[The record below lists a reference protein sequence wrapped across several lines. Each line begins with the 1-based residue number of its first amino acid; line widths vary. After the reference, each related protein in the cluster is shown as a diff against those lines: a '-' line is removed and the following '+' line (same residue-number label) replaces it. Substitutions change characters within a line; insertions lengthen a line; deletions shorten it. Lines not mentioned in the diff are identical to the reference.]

1 MSDVTTLPDLRC
13 IDVALDVPLR
23 QTFSYLIDQPALE
36 PGVRLRVPFG
46 RRKMVG
52 VLLGYRVSPPPQIKL
67 RQVEAVLDEQAL
79 FSASLIQLIDWTAR
93 YYHHPP
99 GEVWRAAIPAVL
111 RKGCAATHGLLEV
124 HYQIDDLPADWSTQA
139 KRAALQRKLIEAL
152 LGQPEGISST
162 QLTALIPSARNALAA
177 LLNKGWIKQQQRLPR
192 IEPVEPA
199 EDPSILTSEQ
209 STALMQLSAKGQCFH
224 CSVLEGITGSGK
236 TEVYFA
242 LIDNCLALGLQSL
255 VMVPEIALTDQ
266 LLSRFR
272 QRFGSKVV
280 RLHSGMS
287 DAKRYR
293 AWWQLSTGAVDI
305 VLATRSGVFQQFKAL
320 GLIVVDEEHDISFKQ
335 QEGLR
340 YHARSLAIKRAQ
352 LDDIP
357 IVLGSATLALET
369 IKHVQQQR
377 YVGTRLMSRIGSR
390 SLPDVEI
397 IDLNQHRTDSGI
409 SSVAINALRET
420 LARGEQTLVF
430 INRRGYAPV
439 LYCASCQWTAQ
450 CQRCDAQ
457 MTVHA
462 PARHLQCHHC
472 GAVRGLPQTCDA
484 CGEANLVE
492 LGQGTQKIEEI
503 LGEQFPGARI
513 QRFDRDNL
521 STANKLQHAMD
532 KVHAGEI
539 DILVGTQLLA
549 KGHDFAGVS
558 LVLVINADQGL
569 HSIDFRAP
577 EQLVQQLIQVAGRA
591 GRGTQKGRV
600 LIQSYFPDHP
610 YLQAVKHHNYR
621 QFVLPELQQ
630 RELAGF
636 PPYTYLAL
644 WRARASQAEPLMQ
657 FLKFVTNAG
666 RRMQPQAT
674 LCFDP
679 VESPMFKRG
688 GQYHAQLLVSAQQ
701 RSVLHGW
708 LSPWITA
715 VESDRQFSRVRWS
728 IDIDPVSLL

>member
-1 MSDVTTLPDLRC
+1 MSDATTQSELRC
-13 IDVALDVPLR
+13 IDVALDVPIR
-23 QTFSYLIDQPALE
+23 QTFSYLVDQLALE

-46 RRKMVG
+46 HRTMVG
-52 VLLGYRVSPPPQIKL
+52 VMLGYRASPPGNIKL
-67 RQVEAVLDEQAL
+67 RKVESILDEQAL
-79 FSASLIQLIDWTAR
+79 FSTTLMQLIDWTTR

-111 RKGCAATHGLLEV
+111 RKGYAVTHGLEETYL
-124 HYQIDDLPADWSTQA
+124 QLGDLPADWVTLT
-139 KRAALQRKLIEAL
+139 KRAALQRRIIDAL
-152 LGQPEGISST
+152 REQRDGVSSS
-162 QLTALIPSARNALAA
+162 QLTGLIANARNALPA
-177 LLNKGWIKQQQRLPR
+177 LLKKGWITQHQRLPH
-192 IEPVEPA
+192 IETVNPTESPRV
-199 EDPSILTSEQ
+199 LTVEQ
-209 STALMQLSAKGQCFH
+209 STALAKLREHGPGFR
-224 CSVLEGITGSGK
+224 CSVLEGVTGSGK

-242 LIDNCLALGLQSL
+242 LIDDCLARGMQSL

-272 QRFGSKVV
+272 KRFGSKVV

-287 DAKRYR
+287 DVKRHR
-293 AWWQLSTGAVDI
+293 AWWQLSTGEAEI
-305 VLATRSGVFQQFKAL
+305 VLATRSGVFQEFKAL
-320 GLIVVDEEHDISFKQ
+320 GLIVVDEEHDLSFKQ

-340 YHARSLAIKRAQ
+340 YHARSVAIKRAQ
-352 LDDIP
+352 LNGIP

-369 IKHVQQQR
+369 FRQVQQQR
-377 YVGTRLMSRIGSR
+377 YTGSRLNSRIGNR
-390 SLPDVEI
+390 SLPNVEM
-397 IDLNQHRTDSGI
+397 IDLNQHRSESGI
-409 SSVAINALRET
+409 SSVALNALNKT
-420 LARGEQTLVF
+420 LTRGEQALVF

-439 LYCASCQWTAQ
+439 LYCAVCDWTAQ
-450 CQRCDAQ
+450 CKRCDAQ

-472 GAVRGLPQTCDA
+472 GAVRSLPHNCDA
-484 CGEANLVE
+484 CGGTDLIE
-492 LGQGTQKIEEI
+492 LGQGTQKIEER
-503 LGEQFPGARI
+503 LGELFPGARI

-521 STANKLQHAMD
+521 STANQLQSAMD
-532 KVHAGEI
+532 TVHAGEI

-610 YLQAVKHHNYR
+610 YLQAVKHHDYR
-621 QFVLPELQQ
+621 QFVTQELQQ

-636 PPYTYLAL
+636 PPYAYLAL
-644 WRARASQAEPLMQ
+644 WRARAAHADQLMK
-657 FLKFVTNAG
+657 FLRFVAKAG
-666 RRMQPQAT
+666 RELQPQAT

-701 RSVLHGW
+701 RSVLHRW
-708 LSPWITA
+708 LSLWIER
-715 VESDRQFSRVRWS
+715 VERDRQFSRVRWS

>member
-1 MSDVTTLPDLRC
+1 MSDITPLPDLLC
-13 IDVALDVPLR
+13 IDVALDVPIR
-23 QTFSYLIDQPALE
+23 QTFSYLVDQPGLE
-36 PGVRLRVPFG
+36 PGVRLSVPFG

-52 VLLGYRVSPPPQIKL
+52 IMLRYRASPPPQIKL
-67 RQVEAVLDEQAL
+67 RKVEAILDERTL
-79 FSASLIQLIDWTAR
+79 FSASLVQLIDWTAR
-93 YYHHPP
+93 YYHHPQ

-111 RKGCAATHGLLEV
+111 RKGCASTHGLAETYFQL
-124 HYQIDDLPADWSTQA
+124 DDLPADWSAQA
-139 KRAALQRKLIEAL
+139 KRAVLQRKVIEVL
-152 LGQPEGISST
+152 LTQTDGISSM
-162 QLTALIPSARNALAA
+162 QLSGLIPTARNALPA
-177 LLNKGWIKQQQRLPR
+177 LLKKSWVTQQQRLPL
-192 IEPVEPA
+192 IETIAPA
-199 EDPSILTSEQ
+199 ETPRVLTPEQ
-209 STALMQLSAKGQCFH
+209 STALKTLREKGQNFH

-242 LIDNCLALGLQSL
+242 LIDDCLAAGLQSL

-287 DAKRYR
+287 DVKRHR

-305 VLATRSGVFQQFKAL
+305 VLATRSGVFQEFKAL

-352 LDDIP
+352 LDNIP

-369 IKHVQQQR
+369 FRQVQQQR
-377 YVGTRLMSRIGSR
+377 YTGARLSSRIGDR
-390 SLPDVEI
+390 CLPTVEI
-397 IDLNQHRTDSGI
+397 IDLNQHRSDSGI
-409 SSVAINALRET
+409 SSVAINALGET
-420 LARGEQTLVF
+420 LARGEQSLVF

-439 LYCASCQWTAQ
+439 LYCASCRWTAQ

-472 GAVRGLPQTCDA
+472 GAVRGLPQTCDD

-492 LGQGTQKIEEI
+492 LGQGTQKIEEL
-503 LGEQFPGARI
+503 LGEQFPDARI

-521 STANKLQHAMD
+521 STANKLQQAMD

-610 YLQAVKHHNYR
+610 YLQAVKQHDYR
-621 QFVLPELQQ
+621 QFVIPELEQ

-636 PPYTYLAL
+636 PPYAHLAL
-644 WRARASQAEPLMQ
+644 WRARAGQAEQLMQ
-657 FLKFVTNAG
+657 FLQFVARAG
-666 RRMQPQAT
+666 RGIQPQAS

-708 LSPWITA
+708 LSPWIDA
-715 VESDRQFSRVRWS
+715 VERDRQFSRVRWS